1 MLALTAKAGREAT
14 VWRCGGLTCEMYPG
28 GTWMGGMDPLGDI
41 MGTSAGPGRDE
52 KEGGL
57 VQLFIYLSGAATLA
71 FAFVS
76 QRRTCWDTNKS
87 HTQTVVTLGW
97 NSCGTQ
103 TAASRVITSA
113 F

>member
-1 MLALTAKAGREAT
+1 
-14 VWRCGGLTCEMYPG
+14 
-28 GTWMGGMDPLGDI
+28 MGGMDPLGDI

-57 VQLFIYLSGAATLA
+57 VHSFIYLSGAATLA

-76 QRRTCWDTNKS
+76 QRRACRDTNKS

-103 TAASRVITSA
+103 TAALRVITSA